1 MNRLSITCIVTL
13 LLALNPV
20 LAQADLFDD
29 AVSALTNDNLDAA
42 SLDHLGQSL
51 RGGLVAGYPRYTP
64 GPTPLH
70 GFEISTPCGSF
81 SFGQG
86 LIDNLAGMLDP
97 TAIIAGIQQTA
108 MNLLG
113 AAISQLPMVGL
124 CYAAP
129 TMCDIVKYLQDLI
142 NELIQFK
149 ALSCQ
154 QAETLLTGLGGR
166 FRKHAETQCLGKKMA
181 GGMTMERAQIACSTS
196 ASDMR
201 QAITDHAT
209 GKPIGDSGSDGSS
222 KLIED
227 TLTRADA
234 PQEIKDFALAL
245 LGEVEI
251 KAGGGGEVDI
261 DIQAPAKRLHDEYE
275 IEIDQMISEI
285 EDCVNIV
292 EAGNPL
298 VYDKRRNVSLPGM
311 AMPDA
316 VLKGLA
322 DIRAH
327 DPAAYVQYAGK
338 LAGNLVMLRLSW
350 KIHETRDLLEEGTI
364 DNTRLSEAEL
374 EIMQARLN
382 RLMRESDRFISEK
395 ALAERHLLPIM
406 QEIVADR
413 RERQIAAFEATL
425 SADVDS
431 SAAANRFGVNC
442 PWATDTDGGRGRE
455 EPEALRSGRA
465 RRSLPAASG
474 FGAGCGVHHADP
486 GRVGLPVQRPGHAGA
501 PQELEPQAAAAG
513 DHGVL
518 HHLAGVP
525 ARHLAASA
533 APCRHRCLPRQLRP
547 HHRAFLAGGSAA
559 LLYDNAEAGDAVRGG
574 IVHIETGRHGGEG
587 QRP

>member
-1 MNRLSITCIVTL
+1 MSLSRTTL
-13 LLALNPV
+13 VFIGLLTLNP
-20 LAQADLFDD
+20 LFAQADLFDD

-42 SLDHLGQSL
+42 SLDNLGQSL
-51 RGGLVAGYPRYTP
+51 RGGLVAGYPQYTP

-86 LIDNLAGMLDP
+86 LIDSFAGMLDP
-97 TAIIAGIQQTA
+97 TAIIAGIQSTA
-108 MNLLG
+108 TNLIG

-142 NELIQFK
+142 NEILQFK
-149 ALSCQ
+149 GLSCQ
-154 QAETLLTGLGGR
+154 QAETLLTGLGGKL
-166 FRKHAETQCLGKKMA
+166 RKHAETQCLGKKMA
-181 GGMTMERAQIACSTS
+181 GGMTIEKAQLACDTS
-196 ASDMR
+196 ATDMR
-201 QAITDHAT
+201 QGITDHAT
-209 GKPIGDSGSDGSS
+209 GKPIGDSGSDGNS

-227 TLTRADA
+227 TLTRAAA
-234 PQEIKDFALAL
+234 PQEIKDFAKAL

-251 KAGGGGEVDI
+251 KAGAGGEIDI
-261 DIQAPAKRLHDEYE
+261 DIQAPQKRLHDEYE
-275 IEIDQMISEI
+275 IEINAVINEL
-285 EDCVNIV
+285 EECVNIV

-327 DPAAYVQYAGK
+327 DPAAYAQYAGK
-338 LAGNLVMLRLSW
+338 LAGNLVMLKLSW

-364 DNTRLSEAEL
+364 DNTKLSEAEL
-374 EIMQARLN
+374 EVMEARLN
-382 RLMRESDRFISEK
+382 RLMRESERFISEK

-431 SAAANRFGVNC
+431 SVAGNRFGVQ
-442 PWATDTDGGRGRE
+442 
-455 EPEALRSGRA
+455 
-465 RRSLPAASG
+465 LPLG
-474 FGAGCGVHHADP
+474 YG
-486 GRVGLPVQRPGHAGA
+486 
-501 PQELEPQAAAAG
+501 
-513 DHGVL
+513 
-518 HHLAGVP
+518 
-525 ARHLAASA
+525 
-533 APCRHRCLPRQLRP
+533 
-547 HHRAFLAGGSAA
+547 
-559 LLYDNAEAGDAVRGG
+559 Y
-574 IVHIETGRHGGEG
+574 
-587 QRP
+587 